1 MNESIAMVTAGAEIL
16 TNQSGKV
23 ARGIRTTGA
32 NFVKMAQGAK
42 ELKIQVDGNIESV
55 KLWNDE
61 GTDILSTYK
70 ILEQIAGYW
79 DDMSDAE
86 KSAIALQISGKNQM
100 DVSLSVLSNF
110 ASAQRAYTTALNAS
124 GSATKENEA
133 YMESLSAKLSN
144 MHTQF
149 SNLVLGDGGINSFIK
164 GIVDAGTAVLKFAN
178 SDLGQLTLATTAT
191 VAGIKTLSTALEAIS
206 QAQKL
211 KMAVDIAS
219 AEASLPLASLGTQLL
234 GFGKIALII
243 GGVVAVLYTL
253 DKVYKTLNPS
263 IKDVNKSVEDSKKA
277 FEDAEKQA
285 DSLKGSLKSV
295 RDEIEKIQSKGK
307 LEITDQEQLDLLK
320 NQETSL
326 RNQLIL
332 AQQQKEVAEETFKKE
347 VEATKNKQYSITRY
361 TGKKQSIEDFAKSK
375 GFDQTDANEYAIAL
389 QTLSEK
395 YPSGYVPINVTES
408 KNATQALNSLSQS
421 LRQIKADVQSN
432 NAQIEEND
440 RILAEN
446 TNLTAEEK
454 NKLEQSNISLAN
466 SNKELFKEQQRVIE
480 QGTEFSTANENLV
493 KAGLDDT
500 NKQAQHSI
508 DTWKEVTSTLVTT
521 SGASEHLGATV
532 QDTNQILGENIA
544 QADEDAEANEALN
557 ESLNN
562 VSKAMKPI
570 EKAQKEFAKSGNI
583 SSSTIANIQSKA
595 KKLNLDFTE
604 LLGTMTRT
612 GATTQDINNAFEEMQ
627 QQIISNSGVLDNL
640 TDANVDYVGTLLEE
654 MGVVDGTKKAHAEL
668 EAQKLLNKEATEGL
682 ESVTV
687 NEIAQLLKEET
698 ATNSTKIALLNLYYA
713 KLQANSTTVMTDG
726 DIQNLLDLANAA
738 GMAATAVANAKSA
751 ISSANASNNYRGYDA
766 SGHQLSDI
774 EMDEAA
780 YMMNAIKTGKY
791 TPNQWTWTPIEFKG
805 GTATNSSGGGGA
817 GGSKGGSGGTAKD
830 PVEEAKKQAEEF
842 KKLHK
847 QILDDRLKYLDHEL
861 KQEVISVE
869 EHNQLKQR
877 AYGQYFS
884 ALSSMGIDYSQE
896 QNEFFDEQREWLQKR
911 FEDSIKYEQHL
922 IDRQIKALQKQ
933 KDEESDDY
941 DDQIERL
948 EEKRDKIV
956 DALDEEIDLREEQK
970 DAELDA
976 IKEEQDAIKKKHDEV
991 IDNLKAQ
998 IDILKEE
1005 KSANKEAWDER
1016 IAQLDAVN
1024 DELEKQ
1030 KQLEEKLE
1038 ALAKARATR
1047 VKVFKNGRFVYD
1059 VDREAVSEAQK
1070 NLNEYKEKLRQERA
1084 KKSLQDQR
1092 DAEQKNYE
1100 ERIDA
1105 LEKYK
1110 DQQDKYYDEIEKRLD
1125 DNYDAVEKKY
1135 KDLLDALKKQR
1146 DSEKKLYDDKI
1157 KNLQKL
1163 KKEQEKEYQDMI
1175 DDLNDLKDS
1184 YSDALEDMENVQN
1197 GFLDATKAFTYDYSK
1212 SMEENLKAF
1221 MEYVTGVKDG
1231 YKELEQAEK
1240 QANAS
1245 SSGSS
1250 SSSGGKDYKDISQ
1263 FSDPS
1268 EQHKAWEE
1276 AGSPSSSSYSVP
1288 DGHGGSTS
1296 SLADK
1301 YGGIVTSKYSTSHAN
1316 GVASIGSDELAIV
1329 GENPNKEIVVGSRV
1343 NNGTL
1348 MSLNRGTGVINA
1360 KSTRTLAGL
1369 VNSIGG
1375 SNNLIDRNTSVVQTF
1390 SFDKIVLPNVT
1401 NANSFVEALS
1411 REFNNR
1417 AIQYG
1422 NIRR

>member
-1 MNESIAMVTAGAEIL
+1 
-16 TNQSGKV
+16 
-23 ARGIRTTGA
+23 
-32 NFVKMAQGAK
+32 MAQSTK
-42 ELKIQVDGNIESV
+42 QLTYEVDGSTKSIN
-55 KLWNDE
+55 LWNE
-61 GTDILSTYK
+61 AGTDIRSTYD
-70 ILEQIAGYW
+70 IVNDIAKSW
-79 DDMSDAE
+79 KNMSDVE
-86 KSAIALQISGKNQM
+86 KSALAIQLSGKNQM
-100 DVSLSVLSNF
+100 DVFLSTLTNF
-110 ASAQRAYTTALNAS
+110 ESAQRAYTTALTAS
-124 GSATKENEA
+124 GSAMKEQEA
-133 YMESLSAKLSN
+133 YAESLQFKL
-144 MHTQF
+144 TALKAEWER
-149 SNLVLGDGGINSFIK
+149 LVLGDGVIESTIK
-164 GIVDAGTAVLKFAN
+164 GFTNLGTAVLKFAN
-178 SDLGQLTLATTAT
+178 SDLGQITIG
-191 VAGIKTLSTALEAIS
+191 VAGAVTALKTLQTAIEAVR
-206 QAQKL
+206 QAQEL
-211 KMAVDIAS
+211 KMATDIAS
-219 AEASLPLASLGTQLL
+219 AEANLTLASTGKAIIA
-234 GFGKIALII
+234 FGKYALVI
-243 GGVVAVLYTL
+243 GAVASAFYLAKKAQEAYFPTIEQTAKKL
-253 DKVYKTLNPS
+253 EKASQEYEDNTQKVQQLQEQLFN
-263 IKDVNKSVEDSKKA
+263 VNKAINDIKN
-277 FEDAEKQA
+277 Q
-285 DSLKGSLKSV
+285 
-295 RDEIEKIQSKGK
+295 GK
-307 LEITDQEQLDLLK
+307 LEITDEHQLDLLTR
-320 NQETSL
+320 QRVEL
-326 RNQLIL
+326 ENQLTLAKQVKIESGNKL
-332 AQQQKEVAEETFKKE
+332 NREADISSRRTYNLTYFTGNMDKTASTYDDAWAESIHNGSITAIDALNKLSEGLETAQQNIGKNIDKIDEYKISLQEGTITQEQYDEAVEKLRYENTELVKGYNANMNASSDFLEVVAKIADSTSEQSDVAQKAIDTWNES
-347 VEATKNKQYSITRY
+347 TKTIASTADSTSEY
-361 TGKKQSIEDFAKSK
+361 GAKLQDISDII
-375 GFDQTDANEYAIAL
+375 GENTDANDENEQSVKTLNDATSDLQKNLKPLNSAYKEFSKNGKVTASSLMEIQNRAKEVGLDFTDIINKMTSANATTEDVNDGFNEMSNQLTSASGILKQLTLDNADLIEKLLEEQGIMNAHEVVTNELKEVQQRYNEAL
-389 QTLSEK
+389 QNSIDANSRQASSLGNATLAYYNMSGGVNTTTTSINGYIQAIIASNGTIIDTSADIANLSALEQQAWATAMAVYQAKQTQYWEGQGYIPEK
-395 YPSGYVPINVTES
+395 ARFYALHDTQRES
-408 KNATQALNSLSQS
+408 KN
-421 LRQIKADVQSN
+421 
-432 NAQIEEND
+432 
-440 RILAEN
+440 
-446 TNLTAEEK
+446 
-454 NKLEQSNISLAN
+454 
-466 SNKELFKEQQRVIE
+466 
-480 QGTEFSTANENLV
+480 
-493 KAGLDDT
+493 
-500 NKQAQHSI
+500 
-508 DTWKEVTSTLVTT
+508 
-521 SGASEHLGATV
+521 
-532 QDTNQILGENIA
+532 
-544 QADEDAEANEALN
+544 
-557 ESLNN
+557 
-562 VSKAMKPI
+562 
-570 EKAQKEFAKSGNI
+570 
-583 SSSTIANIQSKA
+583 
-595 KKLNLDFTE
+595 
-604 LLGTMTRT
+604 
-612 GATTQDINNAFEEMQ
+612 
-627 QQIISNSGVLDNL
+627 
-640 TDANVDYVGTLLEE
+640 Y
-654 MGVVDGTKKAHAEL
+654 
-668 EAQKLLNKEATEGL
+668 LNKIKKD
-682 ESVTV
+682 S
-687 NEIAQLLKEET
+687 
-698 ATNSTKIALLNLYYA
+698 
-713 KLQANSTTVMTDG
+713 
-726 DIQNLLDLANAA
+726 QNL
-738 GMAATAVANAKSA
+738 
-751 ISSANASNNYRGYDA
+751 
-766 SGHQLSDI
+766 
-774 EMDEAA
+774 
-780 YMMNAIKTGKY
+780 KT
-791 TPNQWTWTPIEFKG
+791 TFSIPTT
-805 GTATNSSGGGGA
+805 TSGGGGSPS
-817 GGSKGGSGGTAKD
+817 GSSKATD
-830 PVEEAKKQAEEF
+830 PVEEAKKQLEDF
-842 KKLHK
+842 QKLHK

-991 IDNLKAQ
+991 INNLKTQ

-1047 VKVFKNGRFVYD
+1047 VKIFKNGRFVYD

-1163 KKEQEKEYQDMI
+1163 KKESEKEYQDMI